1 MVTYLCC
8 SYSCRRELL
17 LGLWHHSL
25 SLFLVR
31 LGCPTPLSHST
42 SNHCVALCTHPVFRD
57 YLACVFKLFLFL
69 WTICTTGARIMFI
82 LIFMVYPPWGK
93 KSINIYWLINHQ
105 SPLFRS
111 YFRILI
117 GLKKKK
123 KELKT
128 NIVLMP
134 TPPWDLGDGHVP
146 AIPMVILNA
155 VYKIKVFFPKYHFTI
170 LYQVFIHLC
179 YFIEKLLL
187 FHQTFIANLK
197 KSVSLGCL
205 PNFSLSI
212 WNHRILN
219 SLS

>member
-42 SNHCVALCTHPVFRD
+42 SNHCVALCTHPVFRG

-111 YFRILI
+111 YFWILI

-123 KELKT
+123 KKRVKDQYSIDANT
-128 NIVLMP
+128 TMGSRGWACSSYP
-134 TPPWDLGDGHVP
+134 YGH
-146 AIPMVILNA
+146 
-155 VYKIKVFFPKYHFTI
+155 FE
-170 LYQVFIHLC
+170 C
-179 YFIEKLLL
+179 
-187 FHQTFIANLK
+187 
-197 KSVSLGCL
+197 SL
-205 PNFSLSI
+205 
-212 WNHRILN
+212 
-219 SLS
+219 